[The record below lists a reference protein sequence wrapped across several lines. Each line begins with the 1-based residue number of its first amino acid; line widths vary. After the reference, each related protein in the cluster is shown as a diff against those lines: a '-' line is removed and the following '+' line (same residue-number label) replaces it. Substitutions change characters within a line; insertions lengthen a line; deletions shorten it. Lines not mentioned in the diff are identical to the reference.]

1 MYIHQLKPKDKFDFD
16 TASQLRNYS
25 YAEIKPIVPKLLEWI
40 QDMNWPVARTVADY
54 LESISENLADEIL
67 KVLKGN
73 DDIWKWGCL
82 RIYLRT
88 IDKINDEGLLN
99 GIKRIASHP
108 TKGEIEE
115 DVNELA
121 IELVGGIKNDPQH
134 KINHAGRIDD

>member
-1 MYIHQLKPKDKFDFD
+1 MDIRQLIPKDKGDIE

-25 YAEIKPIVPKLLEWI
+25 YTDIKPIVPELLEWV

-54 LESISENLADEIL
+54 LESISENLAEEIL

-82 RIYLRT
+82 RIYLQN
-88 IDKINDEGLLN
+88 IDKINEDGLLN
-99 GIKRIASHP
+99 EIKRIASHP

-121 IELVGGIKNDPQH
+121 IELVGGIKNNP
-134 KINHAGRIDD
+134 K

>member
-1 MYIHQLKPKDKFDFD
+1 VGHFKKMDIRQLIPKDKFDID

-25 YAEIKPIVPKLLEWI
+25 YAEIKPIVPELLEWI
-40 QDMNWPVARTVADY
+40 QDMNWPVARTIADY

-88 IDKINDEGLLN
+88 IDKINDEGFLN
-99 GIKRIASHP
+99 EIKRIASHP

-121 IELVGGIKNDPQH
+121 IELVGGIKNNQ
-134 KINHAGRIDD
+134 

>member
-1 MYIHQLKPKDKFDFD
+1 MDIHQLIPKDKFDID

-25 YAEIKPIVPKLLEWI
+25 YAEIKPIVPELLEWI

-67 KVLKGN
+67 KVLKGD

-99 GIKRIASHP
+99 EIKRIASHP

-134 KINHAGRIDD
+134 NINHAGRV